1 MRGEKVLEF
10 NLNPQIFK
18 TLKYQQF
25 DYKGQKIPIVSE
37 GWEKI
42 KNFYFLRVIREDKEN
57 LIIDLTYKLY
67 DNRIRHRDI

>member
-18 TLKYQQF
+18 TLKHQHF
-25 DYKGQKIPIVSE
+25 DYRGQKIPIVSE

-42 KNFYFLRVIREDKEN
+42 KNFYFLRVNREDKEN
-57 LIIDLTYKLY
+57 LIVDLTYKLY
-67 DNRIRHRDI
+67 DNHIRHRDI